1 MHIVIYIL
9 IGLFIG
15 LVLWLTATV
24 LYRDYHDPQQPWIS
38 LWKKGLNTMPKYRV
52 AYTVTKVEEETIE
65 AKDFDEAQAKWE
77 NEGLDAELFFIE
89 DEEGNQIVFD

>member
-1 MHIVIYIL
+1 
-9 IGLFIG
+9 
-15 LVLWLTATV
+15 
-24 LYRDYHDPQQPWIS
+24 
-38 LWKKGLNTMPKYRV
+38 MPKYRV

-89 DEEGNQIVFD
+89 DEKGNQIVFD